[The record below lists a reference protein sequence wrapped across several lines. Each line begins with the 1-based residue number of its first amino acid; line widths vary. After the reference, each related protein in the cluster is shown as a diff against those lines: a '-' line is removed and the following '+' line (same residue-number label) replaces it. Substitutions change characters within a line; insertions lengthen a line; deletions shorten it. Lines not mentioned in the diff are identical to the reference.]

1 MNDRVKEKIDSL
13 IRSIESSDIYKEYSI
28 LESKLN
34 ENEYIKRLIKDIK
47 FLNKKMVRTP
57 SLKIKKELEEK
68 EKELNSIPIY
78 LEYIDKKEELNNLL
92 TVVKNNMDQFIK
104 EILID

>member
-34 ENEYIKRLIKDIK
+34 KNEYIKGLIKDIK
-47 FLNKKMVRTP
+47 SLNKKMVRTP